1 MAAPIRITGPLLDI
15 LELFLRSWSDKQE
28 DLYGWVI
35 MKEVKR
41 SGPTVYGVL
50 DRLED
55 AGWIRGSWERDPEA
69 GRPRRRLYQLTPIG
83 HVETEKLL
91 AERRPAERPAALRP
105 QLGFSL
111 ISYLRALPGG
121 AR

>member
-15 LELFLRSWSDKQE
+15 LEAFLRAWQEKE
-28 DLYGWVI
+28 DLYGWAI
-35 MKEVKR
+35 MKAVKR

-55 AGWIRGSWERDPEA
+55 AGWITGTWEPDPEP
-69 GRPRRRLYQLTPIG
+69 GRPPRRLYQLTPTG

-91 AERRPAERPAALRP
+91 AERRPATRASTLRP
-105 QLGFSL
+105 KLGLSTFS
-111 ISYLRALPGG
+111 ILRALPGG
-121 AR
+121 NR